1 VGIDISRTM
10 IDVAAELVPGVDVPV
25 ASASNSPVGGVF
37 DHVLFDEIDIGAQS
51 GLGQFAG

>member
-1 VGIDISRTM
+1 M